1 MTGTGRSTRSAANAV
16 AVVGRLLSRHVKL
29 LWAAAIA
36 IVIVVQWPLLKGFY
50 YRAAATPPPQSSIE
64 WRTDLDAAMGEA
76 RRTGKQVLID
86 ISADW
91 CPPCLAMKHDVWP
104 NPDVERTVAQSY
116 VPVLIDADRDVAVM
130 DRYGIRGIPAILIV
144 DGSGTVIR
152 RAAFLSASGILKF
165 LRPTAP
171 EGLPR

>member
-1 MTGTGRSTRSAANAV
+1 MIGSPGFTRSVANAA
-16 AVVGRLLSRHVKL
+16 AVVGRLLSRHEKL

-36 IVIVVQWPLLKGFY
+36 VVIIVQWPVLKGLY
-50 YRAAATPPPQSSIE
+50 YRAAAAPPPESSIE
-64 WRTDLDAAMGEA
+64 WRTDLNVALNEA
-76 RRTGKQVLID
+76 RRGGKQVLID

-91 CPPCLAMKHDVWP
+91 CPPCIVMKHDVWP
-104 NPDVERTVAQSY
+104 NPNVERAVAQSY

-130 DRYGIRGIPAILIV
+130 NRYGIRGIPAILIV

-152 RAAFLSASGILKF
+152 RATFLSASGILKF

-171 EGLPR
+171 E